1 MKKSFIILFILMS
14 TFSFSQ
20 KYIDASITKSDNT
33 TINSKIKI
41 YTNIF
46 YTKLINE
53 ASFYRALLLVDDNGK
68 KIEKI
73 KAENV
78 KELKFTDLEG
88 KNRIYVND
96 GKALKEVMYDG
107 TKIKWYRSISQ
118 NLYDSSV
125 QYFDYLVD
133 DKGQIYKMGLFNNI
147 KKKLIEATKSKPELA
162 AEIEIT
168 KLTNES
174 MFNILQ
180 KYDQE

>member
-1 MKKSFIILFILMS
+1 
-14 TFSFSQ
+14 
-20 KYIDASITKSDNT
+20 
-33 TINSKIKI
+33 
-41 YTNIF
+41 
-46 YTKLINE
+46 
-53 ASFYRALLLVDDNGK
+53 
-68 KIEKI
+68 
-73 KAENV
+73 
-78 KELKFTDLEG
+78 
-88 KNRIYVND
+88 
-96 GKALKEVMYDG
+96 MYDG

-118 NLYDSSV
+118 NLYDSSI